1 MTYRLSL
8 VLSAALVAGCR
19 KPPPQPAD
27 PPAPAPTP
35 APPPAHS
42 GADRPTEAGKSAG
55 NVDGPGYPDRLPA
68 PAAKAVRG
76 DLEIWVEGAGR
87 YGGDDFVVA
96 VSVKART
103 PGVPLAFTSWGDTGK
118 VTLTDGAGRTY
129 ARRPLLPLQD
139 DALRDWTEKRTDTK
153 AAYGTG
159 PVTHDRARL
168 TFVAFDPA
176 AFGAGHL
183 DLDLDGGSIGD
194 ITPILFRIPKEVW
207 ESNKK

>member
-8 VLSAALVAGCR
+8 ALSAALVAGCG
-19 KPPPQPAD
+19 KPPPQPAA

-35 APPPAHS
+35 APPPEG
-42 GADRPTEAGKSAG
+42 GAERPKESDQRAAS
-55 NVDGPGYPDRLPA
+55 VDGPGYPDRLPA
-68 PAAKAVRG
+68 PVAKAIRG
-76 DLEIWVEGAGR
+76 DLEIRVEGAGR
-87 YGGDDFVVA
+87 YEGDDFVVA

-118 VTLTDGAGRTY
+118 VTLTDGKRTY

-139 DALRDWTEKRTDTK
+139 DALRDRTEKRADVK

-159 PVTHDRARL
+159 PVTHDRARV

-207 ESNKK
+207 EGNKK